1 LFDVI
6 PHVLVQ
12 FDLRKKSSLVLN
24 SLIKPERTSHTFCFE
39 NILPEA
45 DVFVSYNYL
54 LTFLLSPS
62 REKKEP
68 NVLKVRQ
75 SISTF
80 SNSSMV
86 SITNIKNVVNLKN

>member
-1 LFDVI
+1 M
-6 PHVLVQ
+6 LVQ

-62 REKKEP
+62 RETKEP
-68 NVLKVRQ
+68 NAAE
-75 SISTF
+75 
-80 SNSSMV
+80 SSPV
-86 SITNIKNVVNLKN
+86 NIHFFQFFYREYY

>member
-1 LFDVI
+1 
-6 PHVLVQ
+6 VLVQ
-12 FDLRKKSSLVLN
+12 FDPRKKSSLVLN

-62 REKKEP
+62 RETKEP
-68 NVLKVRQ
+68 NVLE
-75 SISTF
+75 
-80 SNSSMV
+80 SSPV
-86 SITNIKNVVNLKN
+86 NIHFFQFFYGEYY